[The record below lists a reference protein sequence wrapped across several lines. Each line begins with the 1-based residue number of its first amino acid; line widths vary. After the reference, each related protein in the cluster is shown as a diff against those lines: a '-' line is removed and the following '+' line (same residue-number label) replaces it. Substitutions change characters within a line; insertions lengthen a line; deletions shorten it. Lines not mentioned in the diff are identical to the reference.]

1 MFPKRWIKLLEP
13 NVYLPGSVM
22 MLTPQMLQQYG
33 IQGLIFDV
41 DDTLVSSRTR
51 EISSE
56 VRQWLQELKPLVK
69 IVLVSNNLKH
79 SRIRRVARKIDVP
92 YYFGARKPSRRSL
105 KKALELMELEPHQAA
120 MVGDRLFTDVV
131 AGNRLGMLSVL
142 VEPMRSPTDK
152 RTKSW
157 LRTIEIWISQRLGA
171 TIPTQAPATR
181 GTSGA

>member
-13 NVYLPGSVM
+13 NVFLPGSVM
-22 MLTPQMLQQYG
+22 LLTPQLLQQYG

-51 EISSE
+51 EISPE
-56 VRQWLQELKPLVK
+56 VSQWLLELKPLVK

-79 SRIRRVARKIDVP
+79 ARIRRVARKLDVP

-105 KKALELMELEPHQAA
+105 KKALMLMELQPKEAA

-131 AGNRLGMLSVL
+131 AGNRLGMLTVL
-142 VEPMRSPTDK
+142 VEPMGSPTHI
-152 RTKSW
+152 RATSC

-171 TIPTQAPATR
+171 KIPPQNQPT
-181 GTSGA
+181 